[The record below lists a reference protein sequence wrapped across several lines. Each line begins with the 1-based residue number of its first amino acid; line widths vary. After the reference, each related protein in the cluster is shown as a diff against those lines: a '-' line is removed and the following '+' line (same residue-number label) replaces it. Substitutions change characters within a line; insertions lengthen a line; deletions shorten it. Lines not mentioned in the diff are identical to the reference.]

1 MEWKTLVT
9 IYLSSVITLAWGQ
22 NTDQCTQVVFVES
35 PTQDTYISA
44 AQDTGHYGH
53 ELVLRLKG
61 TPEKKKMSAVM
72 SYQVHHID
80 AHYVT
85 NATLKIYTV
94 SKKNES
100 NLTIYGVSDS
110 IDETHTNWRNL
121 PQQELQALSTH
132 TISGDPFVEF
142 DVTGYVKN
150 SLQDGRIQFLI
161 ESDGKKI
168 IDISARESGLNSEL
182 AISLCTPIDRS
193 ILIEHNKAAE
203 SQYNMEILPSN
214 IPGKMTIQ
222 LIGVP
227 AGGFGTLMI
236 MDEAGDVLRQLP
248 MSIRKG
254 DALYH
259 TVDFGKLLPGN
270 YWAMFRKGRILIKDE
285 FRMRPSKAPDR
296 LVEVELLTA
305 EASIDEKH

>member
-1 MEWKTLVT
+1 MEWKMLVT
-9 IYLSSVITLAWGQ
+9 IYLSTVITLSWSQ
-22 NTDQCTQVVFVES
+22 NTDRCTQVVFVES
-35 PTQDTYISA
+35 PTHDTYIDA
-44 AQDTGHYGH
+44 AQDTARHGQ

-80 AHYVT
+80 ANYVT
-85 NATLKIYTV
+85 SAALKIYTV

-100 NLTIYGVSDS
+100 NLTVYGIHDS
-110 IDETHTNWRNL
+110 IDETHTNWTNL
-121 PQQELQALSTH
+121 RHDQLQTLSSH

-142 DVTGYVKN
+142 DVTEYVKTN
-150 SLQDGRIQFLI
+150 LQEGNIQFLI

-168 IDISARESGLNSEL
+168 VDISSRESGLNSEL

-203 SQYNMEILPSN
+203 SQYNMEILPSS

-248 MSIRKG
+248 MAIRPG

-259 TVDFGKLLPGN
+259 TVDFGRLLPGN

-285 FRMRPSKAPDR
+285 FRMRPSKSSDR
-296 LVEVELLTA
+296 LVEVELLAA
-305 EASIDEKH
+305 EAAIEEKN